1 MSARWQAHRE
11 FLVVRSARRRVD
23 QAATDALDE
32 GLVRDLELDHRIDLA
47 ELLGLEHLTKH
58 LSLRHRAREAIQDEA
73 VCAFGRFDVVLDDPD
88 HDVIAHQTTRL
99 HQGLRLHA
107 HLRACR
113 QKRKAHGVA
122 PQALGQLSLGSS
134 AAKGVA
140 ARRACIDRSAQQV
153 AGGQV
158 TQAVLVLDDRGLPGS
173 TLCMGCRCVLYSLCG
188 HMGCWLEPRTCVPL
202 PLPGGPTRMIFLP
215 GGASIRRLSSA
226 SRSMV
231 ATF

>member
-1 MSARWQAHRE
+1 MPRGARAYPSYGLNVPNGQRVAIDSAYKHAGTLATVTGAQNIERATRWATLFRYHR
-11 FLVVRSARRRVD
+11 
-23 QAATDALDE
+23 
-32 GLVRDLELDHRIDLA
+32 
-47 ELLGLEHLTKH
+47 LT
-58 LSLRHRAREAIQDEA
+58 
-73 VCAFGRFDVVLDDPD
+73 
-88 HDVIAHQTTRL
+88 
-99 HQGLRLHA
+99 
-107 HLRACR
+107 
-113 QKRKAHGVA
+113 
-122 PQALGQLSLGSS
+122 
-134 AAKGVA
+134 
-140 ARRACIDRSAQQV
+140 QQV

-215 GGASIRRLSSA
+215 GGVSIRRLSSA